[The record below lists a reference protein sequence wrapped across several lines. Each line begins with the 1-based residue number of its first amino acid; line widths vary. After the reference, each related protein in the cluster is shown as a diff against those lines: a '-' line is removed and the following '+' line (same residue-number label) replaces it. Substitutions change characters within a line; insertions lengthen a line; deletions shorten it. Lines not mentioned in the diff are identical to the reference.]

1 MHARILS
8 VSTPP
13 PANALKLLTVQSYA
27 ISLGGPCLLRG
38 GHVEVNGEMVWM
50 TAHERYLRVLSGEE
64 AWLKRG
70 YRVELWLNGT
80 RAATVI
86 PPRRGPAARTG

>member
-13 PANALKLLTVQSYA
+13 PANALKLLSVQSYA
-27 ISLGGPCLLRG
+27 LSIGGPCLLRD
-38 GHVEVNGEMVWM
+38 GHVEVSGEMVWM
-50 TAHERYLRVLSGEE
+50 SAHERYLRVLSGEE

-86 PPRRGPAARTG
+86 PPRRGPGARIG